1 MKSIKTSACSALRR
15 IQEGWSRL
23 PIRTQWAIFLLF
35 YTAFFAVTAILCLS
49 NFSANE
55 KNMIFKTDGMQ
66 QHLPFMQYCAAYMKG
81 VLENFFNTGQLVFPN
96 WSFGL
101 YLGSDIF
108 TSLAHHSFFDP
119 ITYLSLFLQDKPYPL
134 VYAALTLLRMYLSG
148 LFFIFFASHFKYL
161 KRNILIGTVAY
172 VFSGFMLTGVIRH
185 PMFSVGMMYLPLIL
199 LGYEHLLKGKK
210 PILLIL
216 SIVLAVLSNFY
227 FAYMCLIFLVLYA
240 LVRFFTLY
248 KKGERAKIFPRLFGK
263 SVGSVILALLLCA
276 WLWLPL
282 ASLVLSGS
290 RGVETGWRELLHYPW
305 NYYPKLFP
313 DFISPQTP
321 SFWTQMSFPALALP
335 AVLLLFL
342 RKDRKKLAFRILFLI
357 AVLFLF
363 LPFAGL
369 ILSAFSYASNR
380 WCFAF
385 TLLVCLLL
393 IAMLPKLSKLRRS
406 DWISFFAAF
415 VLLGAFSWIGPV
427 ASPGRRIGFFL
438 YGGTLVVLALI
449 HWKRVWRPLEAKNL
463 LKPVTSL
470 VLLTVVIVNC
480 SLLFYFRLDPN
491 HENQLDDY
499 FPETRSGDLL
509 DTKKA
514 PKQAH
519 EILPI
524 FNQFGEEEL
533 SSLES
538 LSLGQLA
545 NIPKEDA
552 SFYRVELE
560 DLTDVNAALN
570 FGYKGTT
577 MFLSLYPKNV
587 FQYHQD
593 MGLPNRH
600 INIARGLDARS
611 APYGLWS
618 VKYFV
623 GRNREKATVPYGFSE
638 IEKNKRYV
646 LYQNDFPLPFGYTY
660 KNFVPREEY
669 DALSTL
675 MRQETLMTA
684 AMAESDLPLK
694 RITAREAVGQAVTEQ
709 PFTLSSMKNVTVEN
723 GRVSVGEKGGS
734 MVLSVNIP
742 ANSESYL
749 MWHDTTLIHN
759 PIRIEVPG
767 RSLSI
772 SFSQDSNFC
781 NNVEDALY
789 CLGYH
794 DTPFSEIKLSFSS
807 GFSFPLEQLKL
818 FSVDMSGR
826 QAQIDDLRTDS
837 LQNVTFE
844 TDRITGKISLSEPK
858 LLCLSMPYS
867 TGWTTT
873 VNGERQKLLQ
883 VNRAQA
889 ALMLPA
895 GEHEIELTYKTP
907 LLTLGLTLSGLTFF
921 GLVLVLCLS
930 RRKRKMKGRGRTE
943 NILGIHNRRKMK
955 EKT

>member
-1 MKSIKTSACSALRR
+1 MKSIKISAGSALRR
-15 IQEGWSRL
+15 IQKDWNRL
-23 PIRTQWAIFLLF
+23 PVRTQWAIFLFF
-35 YTAFFAVTAILCLS
+35 YTALFAVTASLCLS
-49 NFSANE
+49 SFSANG
-55 KNMIFKTDGMQ
+55 KTMIFKTDGMQ
-66 QHLPFMQYCAAYMKG
+66 QHLPFMQYCTTYMKG
-81 VLENFFNTGQLVFPN
+81 VLENFFATGRLVFPS

-101 YLGSDIF
+101 YLGGDIF
-108 TSLAHHSFFDP
+108 TALAHHSFFDP
-119 ITYLSLFLQDKPYPL
+119 ITYLSLFLQNKPYPF

-148 LFFIFFASHFKYL
+148 LFFIFFSSHFKYP
-161 KRNILIGTVAY
+161 KRNILIGAVAY

-210 PILLIL
+210 PVLLVL
-216 SIVLAVLSNFY
+216 SIVLAVLANYY

-240 LVRFFTLY
+240 IVRFFTLY
-248 KKGERAKIFPRLFGK
+248 KKGERAKIFPKLFGK

-290 RGVETGWRELLHYPW
+290 RGMETGWRELLHYPW

-313 DFISPQTP
+313 DFLSPQTP

-342 RKDRKKLAFRILFLI
+342 RKDRKTLAFRLLFAI
-357 AVLFLF
+357 AVLFLC

-385 TLLVCLLL
+385 TLLVCMLL
-393 IAMLPKLSKLRRS
+393 IAVLPKLSKLRKT
-406 DWISFFAAF
+406 DWIAFFAAF
-415 VLLGAFSWIGPV
+415 VLLGAFSWIGPA

-449 HWKRVWRPLEAKNL
+449 NWKRLRRPLEAKNL
-463 LKPVTSL
+463 LKPVTSF
-470 VLLTVVIVNC
+470 VLIAVIIVNC
-480 SLLFYFRLDPN
+480 SLLFYFRLDPK

-499 FPETRSGDLL
+499 FPESSSGNRL
-509 DTKKA
+509 DTKKE

-519 EILPI
+519 EILSG
-524 FNQFGEEEL
+524 FDQFDAEKL
-533 SSLES
+533 SALEA

-545 NIPKEDA
+545 HIPKEED

-587 FQYHQD
+587 FQYTQEL
-593 MGLPNRH
+593 GFPNR
-600 INIARGLDARS
+600 NILTARGLDSRS
-611 APYGLWS
+611 APYSLWS

-623 GRNREKATVPYGFSE
+623 GRNQDKKAVPYGFSE
-638 IEKNKRYV
+638 IAKNKNYV
-646 LYQNDFPLPFGYTY
+646 LYQNNFPLPFGYTY
-660 KNFVPREEY
+660 KNFVSREEY
-669 DALSTL
+669 EALSTL
-675 MRQETLMTA
+675 MKQETLMTA
-684 AMAESDLPLK
+684 VVAENDLPLK
-694 RITAREAVGQAVTEQ
+694 RITAGEAVGQAVTEQ
-709 PFTLSSMKNVTVEN
+709 PFTLSGMKNVEVEN

-734 MVLSVNIP
+734 MVLAVNMP

-749 MWHDTTLIHN
+749 MWHDTTLIRN
-759 PIRIEVPG
+759 PIRIDAPG
-767 RSLSI
+767 RSFSI

-781 NNVEDALY
+781 NNIENALY

-794 DTPFSEIKLSFSS
+794 DTTFSEIKLSFSS
-807 GFSFPLEQLKL
+807 GFSFPLEQLKI

-826 QAQIDDLRTDS
+826 QAQIDDLRAES
-837 LQNVTFE
+837 LRNVTFG
-844 TDRITGKISLSEPK
+844 TDRINGSISLSEPK

-867 TGWTTT
+867 AGWTAT

-883 VNRAQA
+883 VNRVQA

-895 GEHEIELTYKTP
+895 GEHEIELRYRTP
-907 LLTLGLTLSGLTFF
+907 LLTLGLTLSGLTLL
-921 GLVLVLCLS
+921 GLVLALCLS
-930 RRKRKMKGRGRTE
+930 RLKTARRG
-943 NILGIHNRRKMK
+943 
-955 EKT
+955 